1 MPKRILDLFDRDVS
15 RRIEEVIKVDQTDT
29 AVVKEEI
36 EEYVA
41 TDQIRRYYLDVLERF
56 GETPN
61 KPHEGIGIWISGFF
75 GAGKSSFAKILGYV
89 LENRSLGATSAA
101 QLFGHQTADPQI
113 QALITTITTRIPAR
127 SIIFDVS
134 TDQSVTDTSEKL
146 TDILYRV
153 LLRELGYATD
163 RELAELEINLEA
175 RNRLAEF
182 EETFKQIFEGRLWDE
197 VKHFPAF
204 ARNQASRVLNK
215 LDPETYPN
223 ADTWARTPQE
233 VQVSANFVARRAW
246 ELAGRRAE
254 GRALVFVVD
263 EVGQY
268 VARSTDKMLD
278 LQGLVQALG
287 REGKNRSS
295 KWNGQ
300 VWLAVTSQER
310 LSEVVDN
317 LEGKQVELARLRDR
331 FPIEVDLA
339 PSDIREV
346 TSKRI
351 LKKKPGMRQHL
362 KELFQEHSGKLR
374 EGTRLTG
381 GADGGLD
388 EDSFAELYPFLPF
401 HVDLV
406 IKIVSGLRT
415 QRGAT
420 RHVGGANRTIIK
432 LAQQVLINEK
442 TNLGSRPVGELVT
455 LDLIYELLEGL
466 ISNERKFDV
475 REIEEHFGT
484 DAIASKVA
492 KTLALLEFVKDV
504 PRSEGNLAA
513 VLHPSVEAA
522 PTGAEVREALADLQR
537 IHKVRATEDG
547 WELLSRVGKDWE
559 EERRG
564 IEVFPGQRTSLVR
577 EIGGRIFEE
586 IPGYRHQNLKTFK
599 VRPVLDGQPIRGR
612 GDVELRI
619 QFVTDE
625 QALDPARDGAR
636 RESNAKSGKNAL
648 HWVVLLDEG
657 TVNRVD
663 EVHRS
668 RTIMRR
674 YETEHLSPEQSRLLT
689 DEKSREA
696 RLRGRLMTLL
706 GQALSAGDCFLR
718 GVHTPLAEFGDS
730 VRDNVRRTLQAAVPR
745 LFPKFD
751 LAGGRVGTRDAV
763 KILESESMSGLPSVY
778 YESGAGLGLVRHEAG
793 RHVIVSDHGALAEVA
808 GFIRERKSYGEDA
821 SGRTLEDRFTGF
833 GYGWDLEALK
843 LITATLFR
851 DTQIEVYKGK
861 RYTSYADPG
870 VREVF
875 EKTQPFRSTTFV
887 PRSDEGVGLEELT
900 ACHATLEHLYGTS
913 PLPEEGAIASVLR
926 RRMPKE
932 ANRVHRALHQLRA
945 LQLPGHDELQDLI
958 EALEGVP
965 QSSAEDTIL
974 AFYNQR
980 EPIAAGLKRLRPL
993 ETALCEANADTLRA
1007 AQAAVQRLW
1016 PELRLLRPNGE
1027 LGDVVEALRAQLEDP
1042 EFFRHLSDL
1051 AQRTAQVRSAYE
1063 DKRAELTRELEV
1075 GLQSHEDELRNRT
1088 AWETLDE
1095 ASQAGV
1101 LADFQRVRSRLDD
1114 AEASLMELD
1123 SHRRGLDAI
1132 HTRALVEL
1140 VRLTAETDSVSDD
1153 GPTPATI
1160 RRILV
1165 RHFTRTGLRTEQE
1178 VETALKALREACL
1191 EALAKGE
1198 IVVLE

>member
-1 MPKRILDLFDRDVS
+1 MFDRDVS
-15 RRIEEVIKVDQTDT
+15 RRIEEVIKVDQTDN

-41 TDQIRRYYLDVLERF
+41 TAQIRRYYLDVLERF

-89 LENRSLGATSAA
+89 LENRSLGTTSAA
-101 QLFGHQTADPQI
+101 KLFGRQTADPQI
-113 QALITTITTRIPAR
+113 QALIATITTRIPAR

-182 EETFKQIFEGRLWDE
+182 EDTFNQVFEGRRWDE

-215 LDPETYPN
+215 MDPETYPN
-223 ADTWARTPQE
+223 ADTWARTPQR
-233 VQVSANFVARRAW
+233 VPVSANFVARRAW
-246 ELAGRRAE
+246 ELANRRAE

-351 LKKKPGMRQHL
+351 LKKKPRTHQHL
-362 KELFQEHSGKLR
+362 RDLFQEHSGKLR

-381 GADGGLD
+381 GADAGLD

-432 LAQQVLINEK
+432 LAQQVLINER
-442 TNLGSRPVGELVT
+442 TSLGSRPIGELVT

-466 ISNERKFDV
+466 ISNERKHDV
-475 REIEEHFGT
+475 REIDEHFGKDT
-484 DAIASKVA
+484 MATRAA
-492 KTLALLEFVKDV
+492 KALALLEFVKDV
-504 PRSEGNLAA
+504 PRSERNLAA

-522 PTGAEVREALADLQR
+522 PIRTDVREALAELQR
-537 IHKVRATEDG
+537 IHKVRATDDG

-564 IEVFPGQRTSLVR
+564 IEVFPGQRSSLVR
-577 EIGGRIFEE
+577 EVAARIFEE

-599 VRPVLDGQPIRGR
+599 VRPVLDGHPIGRR

-619 QFVTDE
+619 QFVTDQ
-625 QALDPARDGAR
+625 QALDSARDGAR
-636 RESNAKSGKNAL
+636 RESNAKPGKNAL
-648 HWVVLLDEG
+648 HWVVLLDEE
-657 TVNRVD
+657 TVNRLD

-668 RTIMRR
+668 RAMVRR
-674 YETEHLSPEQSRLLT
+674 YEPEHLSPEQSRLLS

-696 RLRGRLMTLL
+696 RLRGRLTKLL
-706 GQALSAGDCFLR
+706 GQTFPAGSCFLR

-730 VRDNVRRTLQAAVPR
+730 VRDNVRAALQEAIPR

-751 LAGGRVGTRDAV
+751 LAAARVGTKDAV
-763 KILESESMSGLPSVY
+763 KILQSESMSGLPSVY
-778 YESGAGLGLVRHEAG
+778 YESGAGLGLIRHEAG
-793 RHVIVSDHGALAEVA
+793 RRVIVSDHRALTEVV
-808 GFIRERKSYGEDA
+808 GFIHERKSYGEDA

-851 DTQIEVYKGK
+851 DKKIEVYKGK

-870 VREVF
+870 VMEVF
-875 EKTQPFRSTTFV
+875 DNTQPFRSAKFV
-887 PRSDEGVGLEELT
+887 PRSDEGVGLDELI
-900 ACHATLEHLYGTS
+900 ACHATLEQLYGKS
-913 PLPEEGAIASVLR
+913 PSLEEGAIASDLR
-926 RRMPKE
+926 KRMPKE
-932 ANRVHRALHQLRA
+932 VNRSYRALHQLRA
-945 LQLPGHDELQDLI
+945 LELPGRNELENLI
-958 EALEGVP
+958 EALECISQNSV
-965 QSSAEDTIL
+965 EDTIL

-980 EPIAAGLKRLRPL
+980 DSIALGLKRLRPL
-993 ETALCEANADTLRA
+993 EMALSDTNTNTLKSARV
-1007 AQAAVQRLW
+1007 AVHRLW
-1016 PELRLLRPNGE
+1016 PELRVFIDDSGLE
-1027 LGDVVEALRAQLEDP
+1027 AVVTALRARLCDS
-1042 EFFRHLSDL
+1042 EFFHHLGDL
-1051 AQRTAQVRSAYE
+1051 AQRTSQVQSAYNKE
-1063 DKRAELTRELEV
+1063 RDRLSRELRDD
-1075 GLQSHEDELRNRT
+1075 LQRHEDELRNQP
-1088 AWETLDE
+1088 AWSTLDE
-1095 ASQAGV
+1095 ASRTSL
-1101 LADFQRVRSRLDD
+1101 LADFERVRARLEDS
-1114 AEASLMELD
+1114 ATPLMELV
-1123 SHRRGLDAI
+1123 SHRRGLEVLSKQAV
-1132 HTRALVEL
+1132 AEL
-1140 VRLTAETDSVSDD
+1140 IRLTSETTATP
-1153 GPTPATI
+1153 GEGRPATPAI
-1160 RRILV
+1160 RRIHI
-1165 RHFTRTGLRTEQE
+1165 RRFAGTGLRTENDME
-1178 VETALKALREACL
+1178 SALAALREACL
-1191 EALAKGE
+1191 RALSKGE
-1198 IVVLE
+1198 IVVFE

>member
-1 MPKRILDLFDRDVS
+1 MWRQIRS
-15 RRIEEVIKVDQTDT
+15 
-29 AVVKEEI
+29 
-36 EEYVA
+36 VA
-41 TDQIRRYYLDVLERF
+41 TTWTCSNVLERHRTSHTRELEF
-56 GETPN
+56 GSPAFSVPGSPRLQRFWATCLRTDP
-61 KPHEGIGIWISGFF
+61 
-75 GAGKSSFAKILGYV
+75 LGT
-89 LENRSLGATSAA
+89 TSAA
-101 QLFGHQTADPQI
+101 KLFGRQTADPRI
-113 QALITTITTRIPAR
+113 QALIATITTRIPAR

-134 TDQSVTDTSEKL
+134 TDQSVNDTSEKL

-153 LLRELGYATD
+153 LLRELGYATN

-182 EETFKQIFEGRLWDE
+182 EETFKQIFEGRRWDE
-197 VKHFPAF
+197 VKHYPAF

-215 LDPETYPN
+215 MDPGTYPN
-223 ADTWARTPQE
+223 ADTWARTPQQ
-233 VQVSANFVARRAW
+233 VPVSANFVAHRAW
-246 ELAGRRAE
+246 ELASRRAE

-295 KWNGQ
+295 EWNGQ

-351 LKKKPGMRQHL
+351 LKKKPGMHRHL
-362 KELFQEHSGKLR
+362 KDLFQEHSGKLR

-381 GADGGLD
+381 GADAGLD
-388 EDSFAELYPFLPF
+388 EDSFAQLYPFLPF

-415 QRGAT
+415 QRGAA

-432 LAQQVLINEK
+432 LAQQVLINDR
-442 TNLGSRPVGELVT
+442 TSLGSRPVSKLVT

-466 ISNERKFDV
+466 ISNDRKHDV
-475 REIEEHFGT
+475 REIEEHFGRDVMAT
-484 DAIASKVA
+484 KVA
-492 KTLALLEFVKDV
+492 KALALLEFVKDV
-504 PRSEGNLAA
+504 PRSVGNLAA
-513 VLHPSVEAA
+513 VLHPSVATA
-522 PTGAEVREALADLQR
+522 PIATEVREALADLQR
-537 IHKVRATEDG
+537 IHKVRATDDG

-564 IEVFPGQRTSLVR
+564 IEVFPGQRMSLVR
-577 EIGGRIFEE
+577 EIGQRIFEE
-586 IPGYRHQNLKTFK
+586 IPGYRHRNLKTFK
-599 VRPVLDGQPIRGR
+599 VRPVLGGHPIGRR

-619 QFVTDE
+619 QFVSDD
-625 QALDPARDGAR
+625 QALDSALDGTR
-636 RESNAKSGKNAL
+636 QESNAKPGKNAL
-648 HWVVLLDEG
+648 HWVVLLNED
-657 TVNRVD
+657 TVNQAD

-668 RTIMRR
+668 RTMVRR
-674 YETEHLSPEQSRLLT
+674 YEPEHLSPEQLRLLT

-696 RLRGRLMTLL
+696 RLRGRLTTQL
-706 GQALSAGDCFLR
+706 GRAFPAGDSFLR
-718 GVHTPLAEFGDS
+718 GLHTSLAELGDS
-730 VRDNVRRTLQAAVPR
+730 VRENVRGVLQAAIPT

-751 LAGGRVGTRDAV
+751 LAAGRVGPKDAV

-778 YESGAGLGLVRHEAG
+778 YESGAGLGLIRHEAG
-793 RHVIVSDHGALAEVA
+793 RRVIVSDHGALAEVA
-808 GFIRERKSYGEDA
+808 GFIRERKSYGEDT

-861 RYTSYADPG
+861 RFTSYADTG

-875 EKTQPFRSTTFV
+875 EKTQPFRSATFV
-887 PRSDEGVGLEELT
+887 PRSEKGVGLEELT
-900 ACHATLEHLYGTS
+900 ACHATLEQLYGTS
-913 PLPEEGAIASVLR
+913 PLPEEGAIASDLR
-926 RRMPKE
+926 DRMPRE
-932 ANRVHRALHQLRA
+932 ANRVHRALNHTRA
-945 LQLPGHDELQDLI
+945 LQLPGDGALQNLI

-965 QSSAEDTIL
+965 QSSAEDTVL

-980 EPIAAGLKRLRPL
+980 ETIAAGLQRLRSL
-993 ETALCEANADTLRA
+993 ETALSEANADTIRA
-1007 AQAAVQRLW
+1007 AQAAVRRLW
-1016 PELRLLRPNGE
+1016 PDLRLLRPDGE
-1027 LGDVVEALRAQLEDP
+1027 LVDVVEALRAQLEDP

-1051 AQRTAQVRSAYE
+1051 AQRTAQVRSVYE
-1063 DKRAELTRELEV
+1063 AQWTELTRKLEE
-1075 GLQSHEDELRNRT
+1075 GLQSHEDDLRNRT
-1088 AWETLDE
+1088 MWEALDE

-1101 LADFQRVRSRLDD
+1101 LANFRRVRGRLDD
-1114 AEASLMELD
+1114 AETSLMELD
-1123 SHRRGLDAI
+1123 SHWRSLDAI
-1132 HTRALVEL
+1132 HARAVSEL
-1140 VRLTAETDSVSDD
+1140 VRLTAEMELID
-1153 GPTPATI
+1153 GSRPTSPTV
-1160 RRILV
+1160 RRV
-1165 RHFTRTGLRTEQE
+1165 RVRNFASTGLRTSED
-1178 VETALKALREACL
+1178 VEKALKALREACL
-1191 EALAKGE
+1191 EALAKGA
-1198 IVVLE
+1198 IVVFE